1 MVLNADVYLTA
12 AQEHVTVAREL
23 YKSGRYVLAHYVA
36 GLAVECLFRAYRCR
50 VDKTFDERHDLQN
63 LAKAGR
69 FFSVI
74 PPEQN
79 QIISAALGVVVSQW
93 QNGHRYRSEKSL
105 RSFLNKLKLYGGIKG
120 DIVKEN
126 TRRVGDAALELINLG
141 VMRWKS
147 S

>member
-12 AQEHVTVAREL
+12 AQEHVTAAREL

-93 QNGHRYRSEKSL
+93 QNGHRYRSAASL
-105 RSFLNKLKLYGGIKG
+105 RSFLAEHKLYLRIKG
-120 DIVKEN
+120 DFVKEN
-126 TRRVGDAALELINLG
+126 TRRVVDAALELINLG